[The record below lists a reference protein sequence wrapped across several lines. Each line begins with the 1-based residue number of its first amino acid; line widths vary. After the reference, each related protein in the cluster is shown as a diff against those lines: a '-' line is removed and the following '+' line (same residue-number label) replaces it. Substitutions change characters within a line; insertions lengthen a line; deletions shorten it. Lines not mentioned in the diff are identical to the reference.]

1 VRYRLC
7 GVLCILVLFFT
18 LPTLWAEEKREV
30 SFFADQTEVSFQN
43 GILIK
48 KYTGNV
54 TATCEDMTL
63 SAEKAVYYKIEE
75 KIELV
80 GNVCVSDTSKSIEA
94 DSITYWVEERKA
106 TAIGRVLVQ
115 RKGQRL
121 NSDRAV
127 YLEIENRII
136 ALGNVRLVDL
146 PEQITVTGGR
156 AEYNL
161 ETEVSVITDHPRFVK
176 TEKQEDENLIVTARQ
191 MELRNKEKRVIA
203 TQDVQLNKKRTIAVC
218 GQMIYLQ
225 PEEKLILQDNP
236 QVVQLQPEGA
246 EQTLKGD
253 TIEIALKE
261 RVINEV
267 TVTGE
272 ATGRTVEKDGE
283 EVSQISGQQISLKFE
298 DEQLQ
303 RIVVEGNATSV
314 YYLFKPED
322 SQREINEASG
332 DRVEFFFRE
341 GEFYRVLVTGGAVG
355 TYSSASNF

>member
-1 VRYRLC
+1 MRYILF

-18 LPTLWAEEKREV
+18 LPTLWAKEKREV
-30 SFFADQTEVSFQN
+30 SFFADQTEVSFQDEV
-43 GILIK
+43 LIK
-48 KYTGNV
+48 KYTGDV
-54 TATCEDMTL
+54 TAICEDMTL
-63 SAEKAVYYKIEE
+63 SAEKAVYYKTEE

-94 DSITYWVEERKA
+94 DSITYWVEDKRA
-106 TAIGRVLVQ
+106 TASGRVLVQ

-127 YLEIENRII
+127 YLKVENRII
-136 ALGNVRLVDL
+136 ALGNVRLVNL
-146 PEQITVTGGR
+146 PEQITVTGGQ

-161 ETEVSVITDHPRFVK
+161 ETEVGMITDHPRFVK
-176 TEKQEDENLIVTARQ
+176 TGNQEDENLIVTAHQ
-191 MELRNKEKRVIA
+191 MELHSKEKRVIA
-203 TQDVQLNKKRTIAVC
+203 TQDVHLNKKRMTAIC
-218 GQMIYLQ
+218 GKMTYLQ
-225 PEEKLILQDNP
+225 PEEKLVLQKNP
-236 QVVQLQPEGA
+236 EVVQLQPEGA

-261 RVINEV
+261 GVINEV

-272 ATGRTVEKDGE
+272 ATGKTVEKDGE
-283 EVSQISGQQISLKFE
+283 EVSQISGQKISLKFQ
-298 DEQLQ
+298 DEELQ
-303 RIVVEGNATSV
+303 RIVVEGNATSI

-341 GEFYRVLVTGGAVG
+341 GEFCRVLVSGGAVG
-355 TYSSASNF
+355 TYSSASKL

>member
-1 VRYRLC
+1 MRYRLC
-7 GVLCILVLFFT
+7 GVLCILVLLST

-30 SFFADQTEVSFQN
+30 SFFADQTEVSFQD

-48 KYTGNV
+48 KYTGDV

-63 SAEKAVYYKIEE
+63 SAEKAVYYKTEE

-94 DSITYWVEERKA
+94 DYITYWVEERKA
-106 TAIGRVLVQ
+106 VASGRVLVQ

-127 YLEIENRII
+127 YLEVENRII

-146 PEQITVTGGR
+146 PEQITVTGGQ

-161 ETEVSVITDHPRFVK
+161 ETEVAVITDHPRFVK
-176 TEKQEDENLIVTARQ
+176 IENQEDENLIVTARQ
-191 MELRNKEKRVIA
+191 MELRSKEKRVIA
-203 TQDVQLNKKRTIAVC
+203 TQDVQLNKKRITAVC
-218 GQMIYLQ
+218 GQMIHLQ
-225 PEEKLILQDNP
+225 PKEKLILQNNP

-253 TIEIALKE
+253 TIEITLKE
-261 RVINEV
+261 GVINEV

-272 ATGRTVEKDGE
+272 ATGKTVEKDGE

-314 YYLFKPED
+314 YYLFQPED

-332 DRVEFFFRE
+332 DTVEFFFRE
-341 GEFYRVLVTGGAVG
+341 GVGG
-355 TYSSASNF
+355 